1 MEAKDEASGS
11 GVGKGEDV
19 DALLGGLHL
28 HEDEIDDFI
37 WEEEAGESKIRA
49 KWLAITRVHTAK
61 LRFSQSALFADM
73 RAAWNPV
80 KEVVWWRVDDN
91 LFTIHFN

>member
-1 MEAKDEASGS
+1 M
-11 GVGKGEDV
+11 
-19 DALLGGLHL
+19 
-28 HEDEIDDFI
+28 
-37 WEEEAGESKIRA
+37 
-49 KWLAITRVHTAK
+49 AK

-91 LFTIHFN
+91 LFTLHFN